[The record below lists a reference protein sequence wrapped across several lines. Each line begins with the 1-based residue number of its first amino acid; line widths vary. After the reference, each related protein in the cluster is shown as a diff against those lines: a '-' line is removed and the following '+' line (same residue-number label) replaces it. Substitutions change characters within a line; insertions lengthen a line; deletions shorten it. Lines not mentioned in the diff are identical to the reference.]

1 MTASLDRCD
10 AQRAARRAA
19 SAQTKAGAKSIHEE
33 VRDPLFEKSGET
45 SSSAMALE
53 LSHRKKASADASGVK
68 TLAKAKQGGAAVQSA
83 TVASSLHADARLH
96 SFVIGSHPRIH
107 R

>member
-33 VRDPLFEKSGET
+33 VRDPPFEKSDDPSFLHGTGSLQTPKEA
-45 SSSAMALE
+45 SL
-53 LSHRKKASADASGVK
+53 KK
-68 TLAKAKQGGAAVQSA
+68 LA
-83 TVASSLHADARLH
+83 
-96 SFVIGSHPRIH
+96 P
-107 R
+107 